1 MGIDNGDFNLS
12 LHRVTPMSHTPTPP
26 RLMLYLEWIL
36 LGITAITTV
45 TISLLDVSLGLP
57 VWTLLCIGF
66 LAVSGIRDCPGKSLE
81 QRWLMLA
88 EFGLILLP
96 HWAGDRIPNFPILGM
111 LLVLRSARRLRLLG
125 RYAVAAGV
133 YLFHVLVLFAAEAAP
148 ATTFIRMFG
157 TVPKIPNSP
166 ANILILKLNA
176 ALYYGVMLAFV
187 LLLVNSLVSERQNRE
202 YLSATL
208 TQLRQYALRIE
219 DQAALQERNR
229 IAREIHDAL
238 GHTLTAQ
245 SVQLDGG
252 LVLLNQAKFEQAN
265 AFFNTAKALC
275 VQALRE
281 VRQSV
286 SVLRREGLSGQSLEA
301 AIAVLVEEFKTTST
315 ITIDGSINVPRS
327 LPAELSFTLYRIVQA
342 ALTNII
348 RHSGAT
354 EATLQLTTHN
364 QTLYLVIK
372 DNGRG
377 FNLTQN
383 STGFG
388 LQGMRERTLALNG
401 QFHLF
406 SEPKAGCL
414 LTIQIPLQS
423 TLP

>member
-1 MGIDNGDFNLS
+1 M
-12 LHRVTPMSHTPTPP
+12 
-26 RLMLYLEWIL
+26 
-36 LGITAITTV
+36 
-45 TISLLDVSLGLP
+45 
-57 VWTLLCIGF
+57 
-66 LAVSGIRDCPGKSLE
+66 
-81 QRWLMLA
+81 
-88 EFGLILLP
+88 
-96 HWAGDRIPNFPILGM
+96 GDRIPNFPILGM
-111 LLVLRSARRLRLLG
+111 VLVLRSARRLKLPG

-133 YLFHVLVLFAAEAAP
+133 YLFHVLVLFASETAP

-166 ANILILKLNA
+166 TNILILKLNA

-208 TQLRQYALRIE
+208 AQLRQYALRIE

-245 SVQLDGG
+245 SIQLDGG
-252 LVLLNQAKFEQAN
+252 IVLLNQAKVEQAN
-265 AFFNTAKALC
+265 TFFNTAKSLC
-275 VQALRE
+275 TQALQE

-286 SVLRREGLSGQSLEA
+286 AVLRRECLSGQSLEM
-301 AIAVLVEEFKTTST
+301 AIAVLVDEVKVTST
-315 ITIDGSINVPRS
+315 MTIHGSVDVPRS
-327 LPAELSFTLYRIVQA
+327 LPSELSSTLYRIVQA

-354 EATLQLTTHN
+354 ETMLQITTRS
-364 QTLYLVIK
+364 QMLYLVIK
-372 DNGRG
+372 DNGQG
-377 FNLTQN
+377 FNPTQN

-388 LQGMRERTLALNG
+388 LQGMRERTLALSG

-406 SEPKAGCL
+406 SEPEAGCL
-414 LTIQIPLQS
+414 ITVQFPLPS
-423 TLP
+423 PLL